1 MKKTIILLLLISLL
15 APCANCDTTLDKIE
29 NKLYGFEYSNDTE
42 TQRLNRIEESV
53 YGKTFSGQNSA
64 RLAKLKKDLN
74 ADLIG
79 QEISPKEYT
88 LLEDDEDESWM
99 TSAEKE
105 EAAKMDYPIINEMEQ
120 QVFNKMFK
128 NDDIKKRLSSL
139 ESKTF
144 GKTYENDDLST
155 RVERLKA
162 QIKPKSFI
170 DNQIAKQENSFYG
183 GDVEML
189 PKDYHV
195 DSYGTPFDYSS
206 YNGGYGTQFPYS
218 SASDYDDYSSTPN
231 VFKPSK
237 ILNISTIEKT
247 LYKTKFEDE
256 PMNSRLSRIE
266 SSVFGT
272 VFADDTESE
281 RIARISSAINAQK
294 SARRY
299 DSNRFGQNMA
309 TAFQIGTLILMVLAC
324 IL

>member
-1 MKKTIILLLLISLL
+1 MKKMILLLSLTTL
-15 APCANCDTTLDKIE
+15 LSPCAFCDTSLSVLDKIE
-29 NKLYGFEYSNDTE
+29 NKLYGFEYSSDTE

-53 YGKTFSGQNSA
+53 YGKTFSGQNSV
-64 RLAKLKKDLN
+64 RINKLKKDLRT
-74 ADLIG
+74 DLIG
-79 QEISPKEYT
+79 QEIPPKEYT
-88 LLEDDEDESWM
+88 LLDDEDDESWL

-105 EAAKMDYPIINEMEQ
+105 EAAKMDYPVINEMEQ

-128 NDDIKKRLSSL
+128 TDDIKKRLSSL

-162 QIKPKSFI
+162 QIKPKSFM
-170 DNQIAKQENSFYG
+170 DNQIAKQENSYYE
-183 GDVEML
+183 GDVDML
-189 PKDYHV
+189 PEDYHV
-195 DSYGTPFDYSS
+195 DSYGAPFDYSS
-206 YNGGYGTQFPYS
+206 YNRALGYQNL
-218 SASDYDDYSSTPN
+218 DYDGYSSTQN
-231 VFKPSK
+231 VFKQSK

-256 PMNSRLSRIE
+256 PMEKRLSRIE

-272 VFADDTESE
+272 VFANDTESE